1 MLSFLRSRVL
11 GAVLALVLL
20 CLPLLFP
27 VLFQRST
34 GSALPHKHQAVRSVS
49 LPTPTHLCP
58 DPKTG
63 NFVVVFY
70 HTATGAGSF
79 RCISQQPAADGSNW
93 DEQVLKTPIKEVYE
107 ACASGALAF
116 ISYNSWEDPKAK
128 EADAIGS
135 IDLVLQDG
143 ECKSVQRAVDLAAMT
158 VTSVVINPF
167 LGGQAGPTSTPIP
180 LIHQAPMDECMTRT
194 DFFTI
199 WYAGGAQKICFANA
213 GVFTLSSPLT
223 GVVKVCG
230 GANSGEA
237 LFIKNPSNPFVASG
251 IALRLESSV
260 LRLCVTPATLLG
272 EASITI
278 TIIVIS
284 PVQ

>member
-1 MLSFLRSRVL
+1 MLSFSRSRVL
-11 GAVLALVLL
+11 GAVLALVLF
-20 CLPLLFP
+20 CLSLLFP
-27 VLFQRST
+27 VFSQRST
-34 GSALPHKHQAVRSVS
+34 GPALPHKHQAVRSVPS
-49 LPTPTHLCP
+49 STPTPPCP

-93 DEQVLKTPIKEVYE
+93 DEQVLKTPIEGVYE
-107 ACASGALAF
+107 ACASGAQAF
-116 ISYNSWEDPKAK
+116 VSYNSWEDPKAK
-128 EADAIGS
+128 EDDAIGS

-143 ECKSVQRAVDLAAMT
+143 ECKSVQRAIDLAAMA

-167 LGGQAGPTSTPIP
+167 LGGQVGPTSTPVP
-180 LIHQAPMDECMTRT
+180 LIHRAPVDECATRT

-213 GVFTLSSPLT
+213 GVLTLSSPLT

-237 LFIKNPSNPFVASG
+237 LFVKDPSNPFVASG
-251 IALRLESSV
+251 IALGLGSSV
-260 LRLCVTPATLLG
+260 PRLCVTPDMLLG
-272 EASITI
+272 EASITV